1 MDCINY
7 SSSEYKSLL
16 RDSGLSK
23 MELDAAILV
32 HQNNNK
38 TDSFPSLDSI
48 KVSIPEQT
56 SVQKY
61 IDVVKSLKNENLI
74 YSGSD
79 ITNNYYVND
88 LDGLTDDKIS
98 RIKELSQDYHVS
110 FIKDNIGTFVS
121 FNEKTDKINR
131 DQRAISGIMFQNI
144 INKMSEIVPGLKV
157 QGMSNEDFIDFSE
170 KIGVNKEYNSPTF
183 IVGDTIFYNHEATF
197 LTKDM
202 AIE

>member
-98 RIKELSQDYHVS
+98 RIK
-110 FIKDNIGTFVS
+110 
-121 FNEKTDKINR
+121 
-131 DQRAISGIMFQNI
+131 
-144 INKMSEIVPGLKV
+144 
-157 QGMSNEDFIDFSE
+157 
-170 KIGVNKEYNSPTF
+170 
-183 IVGDTIFYNHEATF
+183 
-197 LTKDM
+197 
-202 AIE
+202 

>member
-16 RDSGLSK
+16 RDSGLSRL
-23 MELDAAILV
+23 ELDAAILV
-32 HQNNNK
+32 HQDNTK
-38 TDSFPSLDSI
+38 TDSFPSLDSV

-56 SVQKY
+56 SVRKY
-61 IDVVKSLKNENLI
+61 IDTVKSLKNENLI

-79 ITNNYYVND
+79 ISNNYYVND
-88 LDGLTDDKIS
+88 LDGLTDSKIS

-110 FIKDNIGTFVS
+110 FIKDNIGTSVS
-121 FNEKTDKINR
+121 FSEKTDKINR

-157 QGMSNEDFIDFSE
+157 QGMSNEDFIDFKLMLTDFLSDFGEELKKE
-170 KIGVNKEYNSPTF
+170 KLI
-183 IVGDTIFYNHEATF
+183 I
-197 LTKDM
+197 
-202 AIE
+202 